1 MERDIQPSSVLNDEQ
16 DGPAPHK
23 AINDDGGTRE
33 KDGKVP
39 KTREREHTA
48 LRPGFAERSLS
59 GEYGVM

>member
-1 MERDIQPSSVLNDEQ
+1 MLNDEQ